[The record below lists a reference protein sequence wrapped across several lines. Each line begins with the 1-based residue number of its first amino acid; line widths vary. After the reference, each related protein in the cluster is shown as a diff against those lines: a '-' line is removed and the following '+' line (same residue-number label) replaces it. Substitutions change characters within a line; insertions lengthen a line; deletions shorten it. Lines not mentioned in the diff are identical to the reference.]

1 MGGGLRAPSV
11 VEDFGE
17 HPSPCGYCRRSGAP
31 SISHGMLAMGLSVY
45 DYQDFLDRGWRRSG
59 HWLYKPMVEKTCCPP
74 YTIRLEAGRFKPGRD
89 LRRCLNRLNR
99 YLSGA
104 TLGPTMGG
112 DQNMLGFHGK
122 AGRGGGGRGGWHG
135 S

>member
-59 HWLYKPMVEKTCCPP
+59 HWLYKP
-74 YTIRLEAGRFKPGRD
+74 GRD